1 MMNEPVS
8 SIMSKDLITLSS
20 SDALGTAK
28 NIFLTKGIRHIPIV
42 DENQQLLGVVSIF
55 DLIKHEFN
63 QSNFE
68 STTIRE
74 IMTLGVAKLLPNDKI
89 GTAAE
94 IFGRGLFHAIP
105 VVNENNKLQG
115 IITPKDVLSF
125 LYKKEYT

>member
-1 MMNEPVS
+1 MNKPVS

-74 IMTLGVAKLLPNDKI
+74 IMTLGVAKLLPNDRI

-105 VVNENNKLQG
+105 VVNENNELQG

>member
-1 MMNEPVS
+1 MNKPVS

-105 VVNENNKLQG
+105 VVNENNELQG

>member
-1 MMNEPVS
+1 MNEPVS

-68 STTIRE
+68 LTTIRE

>member
-1 MMNEPVS
+1 MNEPVS

>member
-1 MMNEPVS
+1 MNKPVS